1 MKHSVIM
8 AGIGGR
14 GVMVAALSLAQAA
27 MEKYRYV
34 TWLPSMTTA
43 QRGGPCDATVVF
55 SHSPIASPLVWR
67 PQAVVIM
74 EASQLSPYIPRLL
87 PGGLIITEKAGL
99 EQKVDRGDVKVWE
112 VPAMAIALEVSGDTQ
127 AANLVLLGAYI
138 RASQAL
144 PPELIEKQIER
155 RFGGNEEL
163 LSQNIK
169 AFRQG
174 LNIAK

>member
-1 MKHSVIM
+1 
-8 AGIGGR
+8 
-14 GVMVAALSLAQAA
+14 
-27 MEKYRYV
+27 
-34 TWLPSMTTA
+34 
-43 QRGGPCDATVVF
+43 
-55 SHSPIASPLVWR
+55 
-67 PQAVVIM
+67 
-74 EASQLSPYIPRLL
+74 
-87 PGGLIITEKAGL
+87 
-99 EQKVDRGDVKVWE
+99 VWE